1 MASAGGESGETL
13 SLNLTP
19 MLDIFSILVTF
30 LLMSYSTD
38 PNNHDVDQ
46 NLELPDTVTLVSM
59 DEVPSVTVTKS
70 EIFVNNKSLVKL
82 EGGKVPAT
90 DIQQGAV
97 YPVYKA
103 LLEIDEANQKAMA
116 EFRGEDFSVDAQ
128 GNKRAKPGEITIE
141 MDKGHEFQLLKRLM
155 IAGQQAN
162 FVTWKLLVAK
172 ESI

>member
-1 MASAGGESGETL
+1 MASAGGDSGETL

-38 PNNHDVDQ
+38 PNNHDVDA
-46 NLELPDTVTLVSM
+46 NLELPDSVTLVSM
-59 DEVPSVTVTKS
+59 DEVPSITVNKN

-82 EGGKVPAT
+82 ENGEVPANE
-90 DIQQGAV
+90 IQQGAV
-97 YPVYKA
+97 FPVYKA
-103 LLEIDEANQKAMA
+103 LLEIDEANKKAMA
-116 EFRGEDFSVDAQ
+116 EFRGESLADN
-128 GNKRAKPGEITIE
+128 GEKKAKPGEITIE
-141 MDKGHEFQLLKRLM
+141 MDKGHKFQLLKRLM
-155 IAGQQAN
+155 LSGQQAN

>member
-1 MASAGGESGETL
+1 MASAGGDSTETI

-38 PNNHDVDQ
+38 PNNHDVDA
-46 NLELPDTVTLVSM
+46 NLELPDSVTLVSM
-59 DEVPSVTVTKS
+59 DDVPSIIVNRN

-82 EGGKVPAT
+82 ENGKVPAA
-90 DIQQGAV
+90 DIQQGAI

-103 LLEIDEANQKAMA
+103 LLEIDEANTRAMA
-116 EFRGEDFSVDAQ
+116 EFRGEAEAPE
-128 GNKRAKPGEITIE
+128 GEKKGKPGEITIE

-155 IAGQQAN
+155 LAGQQAN

>member
-1 MASAGGESGETL
+1 MASAGGDSGETL

-38 PNNHDVDQ
+38 PNNHDVDA
-46 NLELPDTVTLVSM
+46 NLELPDSVTLVSM
-59 DEVPSVTVTKS
+59 DEVPAITVNKN

-82 EGGKVPAT
+82 DGGKVPAA

-103 LLEIDEANQKAMA
+103 LLDIADANKKALA
-116 EFRGEDFSVDAQ
+116 EFRGESSD
-128 GNKRAKPGEITIE
+128 GEKKAKPGEITIE

-155 IAGQQAN
+155 LAGQQAE